1 MKRREFITLLGGAA
15 VGSPLAAHAQQAK
28 VARVGFLGLV
38 SASSHAARSAAFRTG
53 LRELGWIE
61 GRNIIIESRWAEGN
75 YDRLPGMADELV
87 RLKVDVLVTH
97 GAAGSLA
104 AKRATSTTPIVVTA
118 AGDLVELGL
127 AESLSRPGRNIT
139 GLSVF
144 VAELMAKRLELIKE
158 AVPNL
163 AKAAVLLNPDNAST
177 PKILQEI
184 EATAR
189 SLNVGV
195 EPLEVRRSSDFERAF
210 AQMADQRVG
219 AVVVHE
225 DTVLN
230 ANVSAIVV
238 HAAVKRLPSSGFP
251 ELARAGGLIGYGI
264 NFPDTDHRAAAF
276 VDKILKGAKPGDLP
290 VERSTK
296 FNIIVNLQTAKALG
310 FALPSSLLVRADE
323 VIE

>member
-1 MKRREFITLLGGAA
+1 MRRREFITLAGGA
-15 VGSPLAAHAQQAK
+15 LAAWPLVVHAQQAK
-28 VARVGFLGLV
+28 VARAGFLGLV
-38 SASSHAARSAAFRTG
+38 SASGHAARSAAFRRG

-61 GRNIIIESRWAEGN
+61 GKNIVIESRWAEGN
-75 YDRLPGMADELV
+75 YDRLPELADELV

-104 AKRATSTTPIVVTA
+104 AKRATSTIPIVVTA
-118 AGDLVELGL
+118 AGDFVALGL
-127 AESLSRPGRNIT
+127 AESLSRPGGNIT
-139 GLSVF
+139 GLSLF

-163 AKAAVLLNPDNAST
+163 VKAAVLLNPDNAST

-195 EPLEVRRSSDFERAF
+195 EPLEVRRSSDIERAF
-210 AQMADQRVG
+210 AQMPDQRVG

-230 ANVSAIVV
+230 SNVSAIAVY
-238 HAAVKRLPSSGFP
+238 AAVKRLPSSGFP
-251 ELARAGGLIGYGI
+251 ELVRAGGLISYGI
-264 NFPDTDHRAAAF
+264 NFPDTDYRAAAF
-276 VDKILKGAKPGDLP
+276 VDKVLKGAPPGSLP
-290 VERSTK
+290 IERSTK
-296 FNIIVNLQTAKALG
+296 FNIIINLQTAKALG
-310 FALPSSLLVRADE
+310 LALPSSLLVRADE